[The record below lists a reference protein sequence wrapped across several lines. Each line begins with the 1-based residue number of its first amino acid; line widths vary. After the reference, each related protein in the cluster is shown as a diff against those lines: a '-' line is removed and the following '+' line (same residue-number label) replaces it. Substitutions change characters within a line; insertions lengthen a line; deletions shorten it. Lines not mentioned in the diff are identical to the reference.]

1 MEKVNL
7 CFSNYEPPQSNVL
20 GVFPEGVLC
29 TSGES
34 DSVFGASAEDVII
47 RDLDW

>member
-7 CFSNYEPPQSNVL
+7 CFSNYEPPKSDVL
-20 GVFPEGVLC
+20 GVFAEGVLC
-29 TSGES
+29 ASGEF
-34 DSVFGASAEDVII
+34 DGGFGASAEDVII